1 MPSYSLYD
9 LHAGIKIPIN
19 KKLNLKLNLSILNL
33 FDKTYISDA
42 QNNDQYISGNT
53 NNFDATSAG
62 VFIGMGRRYNASIK
76 LNF

>member
-1 MPSYSLYD
+1 MK
-9 LHAGIKIPIN
+9 GGFN
-19 KKLNLKLNLSILNL
+19 EV
-33 FDKTYISDA
+33 
-42 QNNDQYISGNT
+42 NNNRGNNVGNNNNISGNT